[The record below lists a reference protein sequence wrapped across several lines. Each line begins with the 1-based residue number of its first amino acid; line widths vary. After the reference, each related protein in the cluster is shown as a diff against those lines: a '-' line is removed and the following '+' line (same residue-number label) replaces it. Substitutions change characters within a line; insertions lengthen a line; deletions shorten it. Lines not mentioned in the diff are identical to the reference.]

1 MADKPTPQKINPIP
15 VIIFFTFFCFSS
27 LPLHAQ
33 KGKGSGKYE
42 LGMNLGTLIYQGD
55 LTPSDLGSYRTMKP
69 VIGIYGSRIL
79 SEAFSVRLN
88 LAFGRL
94 KGDESKYSEPDYRQQ
109 RNFAFTSPVTE
120 VSGLLVWNVLGLK
133 QNAVGIV
140 NFTPYVFAGAGYSF
154 IKVKRDFSRFN
165 ASHFGSTSEVAT
177 GLDEDIAVAPPRG
190 IPVIPVGIGV
200 RYGISPK
207 LSFTLESTYRHTFTD
222 YLDGFSRAANPD
234 LKDSY
239 HSHTVGLVFSFGNKD
254 KLGCP
259 PVKP

>member
-1 MADKPTPQKINPIP
+1 MTDKPTPKTFIP
-15 VIIFFTFFCFSS
+15 ALIIFFLFSFYS
-27 LPLHAQ
+27 TALHAQ
-33 KGKGSGKYE
+33 KEKGSGKYE
-42 LGMNLGTLIYQGD
+42 LGMNLGALIYQGD

-79 SEAFSVRLN
+79 TQAFSVRLN

-94 KGDESKYSEPDYRQQ
+94 KGDESKYSEPEYRQQ

-133 QNAVGIV
+133 PNAAGII

-154 IKVKRDFSRFN
+154 IKVKRDYSRFN
-165 ASHFGSTSEVAT
+165 ASHFGNTSEVVT
-177 GLDEDIAVAPPRG
+177 GLDEDIAVTPPRG
-190 IPVIPVGIGV
+190 IPVIPIGLGV

-222 YLDGFSRAANPD
+222 YLDGFSRAANPA

-239 HSHTVGLVFSFGNKD
+239 HSHTAGLIYSFGNKN
-254 KLGCP
+254 KLDCP
-259 PVKP
+259 PVKL